1 MALNDKPPFSFEIAI
16 GENADRIPIEKY
28 QDDTKLNYI
37 DAFSKLFA
45 ERLNVGGIP
54 LQREEFNEF
63 LYMFSKTFSWYQFGN
78 EVGWIDEIG
87 GSIGYPLGARLI
99 YYQNNDVTKRRVL
112 ISTKDNNTDD
122 FTKNQSF
129 INQSWFV
136 ENGFGIGSEIRWTA
150 TDKIIQIGSK
160 TYQVGQFVD
169 EYHPNLTIGGIW
181 KTKWNTDSVFT
192 RTEGNISNEDRLDGI
207 QLDSM
212 QKLTGEFVIRAT
224 GVGRLILG
232 SSGILTNTNINIT
245 EHGVQEQNS
254 PRQRE
259 RVTLDN
265 SRQARTSTE
274 NRSKNIL
281 ERIMIRVG

>member
-181 KTKWNTDSVFT
+181 QQKWNTDSVFT

-212 QKLTGEFVIRAT
+212 QKLTGILHTRKTNFGDFYT
-224 GVGRLILG
+224 GVGGVFSPTSG
-232 SSGILTNTNINIT
+232 SYSAVAVGESGGPKQLTNINF
-245 EHGVQEQNS
+245 
-254 PRQRE
+254 
-259 RVTLDN
+259 DN

>member
-207 QLDSM
+207 QLDAM
-212 QKLTGEFVIRAT
+212 QILTGKLKTRTTNAGSFYL
-224 GVGRLILG
+224 GVEGIFT
-232 SSGILTNTNINIT
+232 SSASSLRSGC
-245 EHGVQEQNS
+245 VQEGNA
-254 PRQRE
+254 RE
-259 RVTLDN
+259 SSDTNFDN

>member
-207 QLDSM
+207 QLDAM
-212 QKLTGEFVIRAT
+212 QRLTGKLKTRTTNAGSFYL
-224 GVGRLILG
+224 GVEGIFT
-232 SSGILTNTNINIT
+232 SSASSLRSGC
-245 EHGVQEQNS
+245 VQEGNA
-254 PRQRE
+254 RE
-259 RVTLDN
+259 SSDTNFDN

>member
-212 QKLTGEFVIRAT
+212 QKLTGKLKTRTTNAGSFYL
-224 GVGRLILG
+224 GVEGIFT
-232 SSGILTNTNINIT
+232 SSASSLRSGC
-245 EHGVQEQNS
+245 VQEGNA
-254 PRQRE
+254 RE
-259 RVTLDN
+259 SSDTNFDN

>member
-45 ERLNVGGIP
+45 ERLNFGGIP
-54 LQREEFNEF
+54 LKREEFNEF

-207 QLDSM
+207 QLDAM
-212 QKLTGEFVIRAT
+212 QKLTGKLKTRTTNAGSFYL
-224 GVGRLILG
+224 GVEGIFTSSASSLRSG
-232 SSGILTNTNINIT
+232 S
-245 EHGVQEQNS
+245 VQEGNV
-254 PRQRE
+254 RE
-259 RVTLDN
+259 SSDTNFDN

>member
-212 QKLTGEFVIRAT
+212 QILTGKLKTRTTNAGSFYL
-224 GVGRLILG
+224 GVEGIFT
-232 SSGILTNTNINIT
+232 SSASSLRSGC
-245 EHGVQEQNS
+245 VQEGNA
-254 PRQRE
+254 RE
-259 RVTLDN
+259 SSDTNFDN